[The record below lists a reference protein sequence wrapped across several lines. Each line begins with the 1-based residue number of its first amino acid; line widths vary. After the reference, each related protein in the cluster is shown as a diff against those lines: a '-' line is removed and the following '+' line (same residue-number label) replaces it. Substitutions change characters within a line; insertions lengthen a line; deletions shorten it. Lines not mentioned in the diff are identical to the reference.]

1 MGTYSSPMVCC
12 RHIESRILGPSMRSV
27 RSVRSAQA
35 PQACWDLGGTR
46 LYAASVGTDVGWM
59 GITEEWLF
67 DIGIVYGA
75 FQIFLVD
82 PAMNATQMQLTMFS
96 TPASHFQAW
105 RSSGEQS
112 PAAPFATNR
121 SFSFLRLWR

>member
-1 MGTYSSPMVCC
+1 
-12 RHIESRILGPSMRSV
+12 MRSV